1 MHLTLWIIAS
11 LLALVFLLAGTFTL
25 ISGRERLQSGGMAW
39 VEHFSPAAV
48 KAIGLAEVLGAT
60 GLVLPG
66 LLGIATVLVPIAAA
80 SLAALMVGAA
90 VTHARRGEHGAI
102 AVNAVLFALAVLTT
116 WGRFGSWSL

>member
-39 VEHFSPAAV
+39 VEDFPLAAV
-48 KAIGLAEVLGAT
+48 KAIGLAEILGAT

-66 LLGIATVLVPIAAA
+66 LLGIAAVLVPIAAA

-90 VTHARRGEHGAI
+90 VTHARRGEHSAI
-102 AVNAVLFALAVLTT
+102 AVNAVLFALAVLTA
-116 WGRFGSWSL
+116 WGRFGSWPL